1 MSTCSLADIDGFLLD
16 LDGTLYLG
24 RKTFPWTPQLLEVL
38 RSQGK
43 RFLFVTN
50 NSSKGTAEYVRSLR
64 ERGTAV
70 ASEEILTSGHAAI
83 RYLLRET
90 GIRCLYLLGTPSLE
104 EEFRAAGFDPQ
115 ASDPQAVVLGFD
127 KTLTYR
133 KLQRAS
139 DLLRAG
145 LPYFATHADLVCPTE
160 KKPIPDAG
168 SIIALLEAATGRR
181 PIVLGKPYRPMIE
194 AALDRLGTARER
206 TAMVGDRLYTDMKMA
221 LQFGLV
227 PILVLSGETTQ
238 SDFEQSDLSVRF
250 VFRHVGELAAAL
262 ERITSA

>member
-1 MSTCSLADIDGFLLD
+1 
-16 LDGTLYLG
+16 
-24 RKTFPWTPQLLEVL
+24 L

-50 NSSKGTAEYVRSLR
+50 NSSKGTADYIGSLR
-64 ERGTAV
+64 ERGMAV

-83 RYLLRET
+83 RYLLHET
-90 GIRCLYLLGTPSLE
+90 GFRSLCLLGTPSLA
-104 EEFRAAGFDPQ
+104 EEFRAAGFDLQAAEPQ
-115 ASDPQAVVLGFD
+115 AAVLGFD

-133 KLQRAS
+133 KVERVS
-139 DLLRAG
+139 GLLRAG

-160 KKPIPDAG
+160 KGPIPDAG

-181 PIVLGKPYRPMIE
+181 PVVLGKPHRPMVE
-194 AALDRLGTARER
+194 AAMERLGTPPGR

-221 LQFGLV
+221 LDHGLV

-238 SDFEQSDLSVRF
+238 SGFEQSGLSVRF
-250 VFRHVGELAAAL
+250 VFPHAGDLAAEL
-262 ERITSA
+262 ERSDPS